1 MYFSCHV
8 AVIEGFIWGIF
19 SATMTKWN
27 KISILF
33 FEIANTIVKGA
44 NLMHFL
50 KLICMILIQSIY
62 RSCVLQLQMK
72 DLGNKGWSWRVV
84 LVLINADNLYQPLV
98 TCVTTYIIEGLILSQ
113 WYMHD
118 IVDVYFRWSNI

>member
-1 MYFSCHV
+1 
-8 AVIEGFIWGIF
+8 
-19 SATMTKWN
+19 MTKWN
-27 KISILF
+27 KISILS

-84 LVLINADNLYQPLV
+84 LVLINADNLIP
-98 TCVTTYIIEGLILSQ
+98 TTGYLCHNL
-113 WYMHD
+113 YYRRLD
-118 IVDVYFRWSNI
+118 P

>member
-50 KLICMILIQSIY
+50 SK
-62 RSCVLQLQMK
+62 LQMK